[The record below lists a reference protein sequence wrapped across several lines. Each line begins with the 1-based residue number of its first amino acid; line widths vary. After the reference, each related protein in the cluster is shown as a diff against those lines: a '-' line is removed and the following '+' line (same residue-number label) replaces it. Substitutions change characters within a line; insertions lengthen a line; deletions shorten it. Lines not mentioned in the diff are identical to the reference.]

1 MTSLTYLQGY
11 PEHLLAQVRT
21 LIAEQRLGAV
31 LEKRYPGAHD
41 YATDKA
47 LYHYTQELKSQF
59 LRNAPPINKV
69 MYDSK
74 IHVLK
79 KCAGAAY
86 RRLARSGRQAQGKGG
101 DPRRHRISQ
110 RPGAILTDD
119 CGSRTGAPERER
131 S

>member
-47 LYHYTQELKSQF
+47 LYHYMM
-59 LRNAPPINKV
+59 RRAINAP
-69 MYDSK
+69 
-74 IHVLK
+74 
-79 KCAGAAY
+79 
-86 RRLARSGRQAQGKGG
+86 
-101 DPRRHRISQ
+101 ISV
-110 RPGAILTDD
+110 R
-119 CGSRTGAPERER
+119 
-131 S
+131 